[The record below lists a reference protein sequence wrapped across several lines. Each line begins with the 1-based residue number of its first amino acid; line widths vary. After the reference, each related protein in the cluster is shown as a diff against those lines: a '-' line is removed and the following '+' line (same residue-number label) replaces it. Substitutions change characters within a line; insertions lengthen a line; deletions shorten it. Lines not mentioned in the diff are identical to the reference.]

1 MIVTDSCEPREE
13 REWEEFRDAMELW
26 CIDVAPI
33 VFLRTP
39 VVGEC
44 WGMVQLCVCVRERE
58 REREREE
65 REREDTENDNNFLRT

>member
-1 MIVTDSCEPREE
+1 MVIDIAPPSPCIGGGGGGTGAVMVTDSCEPRDE

-26 CIDVAPI
+26 CMDVAPI

-44 WGMVQLCVCVRERE
+44 
-58 REREREE
+58 
-65 REREDTENDNNFLRT
+65 

>member
-1 MIVTDSCEPREE
+1 MVIVTAPPTPCPGGGGGGTGAVIVTDSCEPREE

-26 CIDVAPI
+26 CTVEAPI

-44 WGMVQLCVCVRERE
+44 
-58 REREREE
+58 
-65 REREDTENDNNFLRT
+65 